1 MSSMAVSRSSSWH
14 PKWRWMRCVPKPKR
28 PWLAD
33 GIAVSVNSLHSSA
46 YGGQGWSQRT
56 RDHCDELGSIWASH
70 QIDSEWASLK
80 SVLLHRPGEE
90 LLVAGND
97 PNSVQMLAPVDLAR
111 AQSEHDQLAETYR
124 SLEVDVHYVEPA
136 GRCPPNQMFCAD
148 TFVMTPVG
156 ALLARPAST
165 VRAGE
170 ERWVQNRLAALGV
183 PIARSLTGTATFE
196 GADLMWLDSETAI
209 VGHGLRTN
217 DEAIAQISTFFEQI
231 GCRLIVVD
239 MPVGTM
245 HLMGMLRIIDKDLA
259 VAWPRRTPFRAV
271 RALEEL
277 GFEVVFLSD
286 GDEQDRNRAINF
298 VTLGPR
304 KVLMV
309 GGLTEFENW
318 LERLGVECITTA
330 TDELSKAAGNVGCLT
345 GVLQRQAAIP
355 K

>member
-1 MSSMAVSRSSSWH
+1 
-14 PKWRWMRCVPKPKR
+14 
-28 PWLAD
+28 
-33 GIAVSVNSLHSSA
+33 
-46 YGGQGWSQRT
+46 
-56 RDHCDELGSIWASH
+56 
-70 QIDSEWASLK
+70 
-80 SVLLHRPGEE
+80 
-90 LLVAGND
+90 
-97 PNSVQMLAPVDLAR
+97 MLAPVDLAK

-136 GRCPPNQMFCAD
+136 GSCPPNQMFCAD

-196 GADLMWLDSETAI
+196 GADLMWLNSETAI

-217 DEAIAQISTFFEQI
+217 DEAVAQISTFFEQI
-231 GCRLIVVD
+231 GCRLIAVD

-271 RALEEL
+271 
-277 GFEVVFLSD
+277 
-286 GDEQDRNRAINF
+286 
-298 VTLGPR
+298 TGPGG
-304 KVLMV
+304 V
-309 GGLTEFENW
+309 GVRQWFF
-318 LERLGVECITTA
+318 
-330 TDELSKAAGNVGCLT
+330 CLT
-345 GVLQRQAAIP
+345 VMNKTAIGRSTS
-355 K
+355 

>member
-1 MSSMAVSRSSSWH
+1 M
-14 PKWRWMRCVPKPKR
+14 
-28 PWLAD
+28 
-33 GIAVSVNSLHSSA
+33 NSLRSSA

-56 RDHCDELGSIWASH
+56 RDHCDELGSVWASH
-70 QIDSEWASLK
+70 RIDSEWTSLK

-209 VGHGLRTN
+209 VGHG
-217 DEAIAQISTFFEQI
+217 
-231 GCRLIVVD
+231 
-239 MPVGTM
+239 
-245 HLMGMLRIIDKDLA
+245 
-259 VAWPRRTPFRAV
+259 
-271 RALEEL
+271 
-277 GFEVVFLSD
+277 
-286 GDEQDRNRAINF
+286 
-298 VTLGPR
+298 
-304 KVLMV
+304 
-309 GGLTEFENW
+309 
-318 LERLGVECITTA
+318 TT
-330 TDELSKAAGNVGCLT
+330 D
-345 GVLQRQAAIP
+345 QR
-355 K
+355 